1 MLHAP
6 NTKIKV
12 LIGDTSVRSRLVLS
26 GMINAEPHLEV
37 VDTAQTKDELLSKA
51 FDLQPDV
58 IVAQPGL
65 TVSGKL
71 PLFRS
76 VYKDQSPLLLMVSQK
91 MELYSEPNLTDQES
105 AYVLQSDSSL
115 AAGKLVGVKVELMN
129 KLRALVKGYGGTFT
143 WRGMQPEVEVLKV
156 KYHPTPVINP
166 AQKPLCLVVLGA
178 STGGSTAVEY
188 VLRDLEVQ
196 QPTVVL
202 VAIHMPEK
210 FTKRLAR
217 RLQKVTKW
225 QVEEGRK
232 GMALQANTVI
242 IAPGGHDMFIRRNA
256 LKPDLLTLDLVPA
269 TSAVLDSPSVD
280 TLMQSAAY
288 CAGEHVMGIIM
299 TGMGQDGTKGAQ
311 EIRNMGGVIIAQNA
325 ETSSIFGM
333 AKSAIENGVV
343 NGVVALGQ
351 IHSMISRFAAERHL
365 SHTLQRDLSR

>member
-1 MLHAP
+1 
-6 NTKIKV
+6 
-12 LIGDTSVRSRLVLS
+12 
-26 GMINAEPHLEV
+26 MINAEPHLEV

-58 IVAQPGL
+58 IVANPGL

-71 PLFRS
+71 PLFTP
-76 VYKDQSPLLLMVSQK
+76 VYGQQSSLLVMVSHK
-91 MELYSEPNLTDQES
+91 MESFHDSIQFDVDTDALLHS
-105 AYVLQSDSSL
+105 TSSL
-115 AAGKLVGVKVELMN
+115 TAGKLLGVKYELMN
-129 KLRALVKGYGGTFT
+129 NLRALVKGYI
-143 WRGMQPEVEVLKV
+143 QPFFWQNQLQGEEVTISNAAVNAANEM
-156 KYHPTPVINP
+156 N
-166 AQKPLCLVVLGA
+166 PLCVVVLGA
-178 STGGSTAVEY
+178 STGGSTALEY

-196 QPTVVL
+196 QPTVIL

-210 FTKRLAR
+210 FTKRLAK
-217 RLQKVTKW
+217 RLQKITNW

-232 GMALQANTVI
+232 GMPLKANTVI
-242 IAPGGHDMFIRRNA
+242 IAPGGQDMFIRRNA
-256 LKPDLLTLDLVPA
+256 LKPDQLTLDLVPA
-269 TSAVLDSPSVD
+269 TSPVLESPSVD

-288 CAGEHVMGIIM
+288 CAGERVLGIIM

-365 SHTLQRDLSR
+365 SHALQSELSR

>member
-1 MLHAP
+1 
-6 NTKIKV
+6 
-12 LIGDTSVRSRLVLS
+12 
-26 GMINAEPHLEV
+26 MINAEPHLEV

-58 IVAQPGL
+58 IVATPGL

-71 PLFRS
+71 PLFTP
-76 VYKDQSPLLLMVSQK
+76 VYGQQSSLLVMISQK
-91 MELYSEPNLTDQES
+91 MESFQES
-105 AYVLQSDSSL
+105 ILLDADGASLLQSTSSL
-115 AAGKLVGVKVELMN
+115 TSGKLLGVKYELMN
-129 KLRALVKGYGGTFT
+129 KLRALVKGCT
-143 WRGMQPEVEVLKV
+143 QPVSFKPKHQGVEVFRLNDAV
-156 KYHPTPVINP
+156 DSVSDT
-166 AQKPLCLVVLGA
+166 KPLCVVVLGA
-178 STGGSTAVEY
+178 STGGSTALEY
-188 VLRDLEVQ
+188 VLRDLVVQ
-196 QPTVVL
+196 QPTVIL

-210 FTKRLAR
+210 FTKRLAK
-217 RLQKVTKW
+217 RLQKLTKW

-232 GMALQANTVI
+232 GMQLEANTVI
-242 IAPGGHDMFIRRNA
+242 IAPGGQDMFIRRNA
-256 LKPDLLTLDLVPA
+256 LKPELLTLDLVPA
-269 TSAVLDSPSVD
+269 TSPVLESPSVD

-288 CAGEHVMGIIM
+288 CAGDRVLGIIM

-365 SHTLQRDLSR
+365 SHALQSELSR